1 MNSQLFSSYW
11 LDDSYM
17 TDLSTKDKDPI
28 KLAKYQRVIS
38 NFVRI
43 LTKQSIPVEYRN
55 SGDSYT
61 DSHQI
66 VIGSTI
72 DEKNFDSVVGLALH
86 EASHIK
92 LTDFRILPNLYGV
105 LRELGLLTDELDSQI
120 YDHRYEFKGLLNYIE
135 DRRIDRYVYTTSPGY
150 KGYYQSLYDRYFNDK
165 VIDKMLQS
173 DEYRDLTLESYFS
186 RIINLVN
193 EHSDLDALPDL
204 RNIHN
209 IIFSEVPKMTST
221 TDALRTTV
229 KVWELIM
236 KNIKKGQEPN
246 SEDDESGESQQGDEN
261 QDNGIE
267 SDNQQG
273 QSQSS
278 DDEQSDSQSQES
290 NGGSDSDGE
299 PREQL
304 TPHQQK
310 MLPKKLEK
318 QRKFLEGDIQ
328 KGKISKELSETVK
341 SLQSPNTEI
350 KEIEYDN
357 EWNDKQTTEVVIL
370 HGITDSNFN
379 IFDNMM
385 NNRTVGYH
393 SDEVTKGILLG
404 KKLGK
409 KLQIRNR
416 ERQTD
421 INRQKKG
428 RIEKRRLH
436 AIGAGDH
443 NIFYQS
449 LIEKHSDA
457 FLHLSIDGSGS
468 MAGSK
473 FKNSLISA
481 IAIAQMGSMTN
492 IDVQISFRY
501 TETFGNTQKPIM
513 WVAYDSRKQSIKD
526 IKKYFHRFVHNGLTP
541 EGLCFES
548 IMKQLPTGTDSFKT
562 YFINYSDGAPYFQG
576 YGGQTAVIH
585 TKKQVVKL
593 RENGYTVLSFFITD
607 SGYNSPSEKQNFQTM
622 YGKDASFIDP
632 TSLPKLVK
640 QLQTMF
646 INEK

>member
-92 LTDFRILPNLYGV
+92 LTDFQILPNLYGV

-120 YDHRYEFKGLLNYIE
+120 YNHRDEFRGLLNYIE

-193 EHSDLDALPDL
+193 EHSDLSALPDL

-236 KNIKKGQEPN
+236 KNIEKGQEPN
-246 SEDDESGESQQGDEN
+246 SENDESGESEQSDEN
-261 QDNGIE
+261 HDNGAE
-267 SDNQQG
+267 SSNQQG
-273 QSQSS
+273 QSQDNS
-278 DDEQSDSQSQES
+278 DDQSDSPSQDGGDES
-290 NGGSDSDGE
+290 DNQ
-299 PREQL
+299 PREKL
-304 TPHQQK
+304 TPHQQR

-318 QRKFLEGDIQ
+318 QRKFLQGDIQ
-328 KGKISKELSETVK
+328 KGRISKELSETVK

-350 KEIEYDN
+350 KEIEYDSD
-357 EWNDKQTTEVVIL
+357 WRGKVTTEVIVL
-370 HGITDSNFN
+370 HGITESNFN
-379 IFDNMM
+379 IFENMI
-385 NNRTVGYH
+385 NKRTDGYH
-393 SDEVTKGILLG
+393 SDEVNKGILLG

-468 MAGSK
+468 MAGDK

-481 IAIAQMGSMTN
+481 VAIAQMGTMTN

-501 TETFGNTQKPIM
+501 TEMFGNTQKPVM

-526 IKKYFHRFVHNGLTP
+526 IKKYFHRFVWNGLTP

-562 YFINYSDGAPYFQG
+562 YFINYSDGSPYFEN
-576 YGGQTAVIH
+576 YGGDAAVTH
-585 TKKQVVKL
+585 TKKQVEKI
-593 RENGYTVLSFFITD
+593 RENGYTVLSFFISD
-607 SGYNSPSEKQNFQTM
+607 YGGSDNEKNNFKTM
-622 YGKDASFIDP
+622 YGKGAAFIDP
-632 TSLPKLVK
+632 TSLPNLVK